1 MIWQDIAII
10 VSSIIV
16 SVGGAG
22 GIIVAISKWVGGII
36 ANNIIQKNQAKYD
49 KELEEFKADYQKEI
63 EEYKSQLNIACE
75 AIKKKNT
82 ESIYVTEKQFD
93 IEIALIQELTEKAFA
108 LMLSATVLFPKSIA
122 LVPEKETE
130 FRKKYDENIF
140 NEEIETR
147 HAFIKILGKARTFI
161 EEKFYEK
168 YKNFQDK
175 CALQEFYFLEKQL
188 CNIPYEGDELNQ
200 CLKRSDEIRSIHEEV
215 VLDIKEYL
223 KKLKIMN

>member
-75 AIKKKNT
+75 AIKKKIVSPGGNGIST
-82 ESIYVTEKQFD
+82 AANMERSKTPSSI
-93 IEIALIQELTEKAFA
+93 
-108 LMLSATVLFPKSIA
+108 
-122 LVPEKETE
+122 
-130 FRKKYDENIF
+130 
-140 NEEIETR
+140 
-147 HAFIKILGKARTFI
+147 
-161 EEKFYEK
+161 
-168 YKNFQDK
+168 
-175 CALQEFYFLEKQL
+175 
-188 CNIPYEGDELNQ
+188 
-200 CLKRSDEIRSIHEEV
+200 
-215 VLDIKEYL
+215 
-223 KKLKIMN
+223 